1 VTRHPGPG
9 IVVAGCAALMLQAC
23 ATSTVSPTATKTAS
37 AQPSPTVPAPP
48 TAIVTI
54 PPSPTPTPTPQPVL
68 AAVGPTCVARNLS
81 LRLGLQDGGAGTGA
95 TVLVIT
101 DRGPG
106 RCILRGT
113 PKVEFLDASSRRVNV
128 PVYDMPNGFFAP
140 SPSAPPLNSPVGLL
154 PLASSGTEGAAG
166 IRGQAA
172 IQLQYSDFACAT
184 SAPVTRVVITLP
196 TGTLGTPIELPGYGT
211 SECLP
216 PSVGVT
222 PFRAAEITL

>member
-23 ATSTVSPTATKTAS
+23 ATSTVSPTGTKTVS
-37 AQPSPTVPAPP
+37 AQPSPTVPATP
-48 TAIVTI
+48 TAIFTL
-54 PPSPTPTPTPQPVL
+54 PPAQTPTPTPEPLL
-68 AAVGPTCVARNLS
+68 AAAGRTCVAGELTM
-81 LRLGLQDGGAGTGA
+81 RLGLHDGGAGTGA

-101 DRGPG
+101 DRGRG
-106 RCILRGT
+106 RCTLRGT
-113 PKVEFLDASSRRVNV
+113 PKVAFLDASGRIVNV

-140 SPSAPPLNSPVGLL
+140 NPSAPPPNSPVGLL
-154 PLASSGTEGAAG
+154 PLASSGIEGAAG

-184 SAPVTRVVITLP
+184 SVPVARVVITLP
-196 TGTLGTPIELPGYGT
+196 TGSLGTPLALPGYGT
-211 SECLP
+211 TGCLP
-216 PSVGVT
+216 PGVSVT